1 MLKTA
6 KNACGLCLITLLVV
20 AVIYS
25 APGRLYA
32 PPIPALVPEP
42 GTWQLDIQ
50 LHGDPRRIDITLPGA
65 NETKT
70 YWYLLYT
77 ITNNTGKERDYYP
90 QFEIFTD
97 TFRISQ
103 AGVGVRRPVF
113 EAIRARYNETIPLL
127 EPESLV
133 TGRILVGE
141 DNARD
146 SVAIFKDFDPK
157 ANSAKIFVS
166 GLSNE
171 TVKVKSPLVDTAARE
186 YLLRKTL
193 VLQYQ
198 VPGDALSPH
207 KRVMLYRTRDWI
219 MR

>member
-1 MLKTA
+1 MPKTT
-6 KNACGLCLITLLVV
+6 KNACGWCLITFLVV
-20 AVIYS
+20 AVLYA

-50 LHGDPRRIDITLPGA
+50 LHGDPRRIDITLPGTD
-65 NETKT
+65 ETQT

-90 QFEIFTD
+90 QFEVFTD
-97 TFRISQ
+97 TFRSSQ

-146 SVAIFKDFDPK
+146 SVAIFKDFDPS

-171 TVKVKSPLVDTAARE
+171 TVKVKSPLAETTRE

-198 VPGDALSPH
+198 VPGDALSPQ